1 MPGKA
6 GRQLEL
12 SGGISNTLFRS
23 LRRVEPGGG
32 HSNGRSYRML
42 IAFWDTADLLI
53 ASLDNGRPVDIA
65 RLREDFAQAV
75 GASASARVPDAV
87 IDLHLPDAPT
97 VDAPVLRLTPL
108 DAVDLIAPLATLAG
122 ASDSLLF
129 WAKLADIARTC
140 VATHQFYPSVRR
152 EGDHLAALW
161 QPLVGGRDEVQ
172 RLEKFALAMPG
183 VCRCAPLLKDAHPLR
198 LVETFLSET
207 TDALI
212 RRAARTDEFF
222 LRVHQ
227 RPAASDV
234 RWLSALLGDNRV
246 IEGDDF
252 ELRKL
257 ADDIYQW
264 LTPITDAGE
273 QANARL
279 GFRMSEPPENETQ
292 WAVEFRIVG
301 DGDVPTILTAE
312 NLWKQ
317 QASPLTSL
325 GRTIGERQ
333 KKLLEDLKTASEFF
347 PPLERILIQDQ
358 PLGIMLSPVEAF
370 AFMRSWAV
378 ALEDNGFH
386 VDVPDWA
393 TPESGELSLRLSL
406 TPVEPDDEVLDGVVP
421 DGPQNVHALAAGGLV
436 GLDSLVR

>member
-1 MPGKA
+1 MPA
-6 GRQLEL
+6 IPCC
-12 SGGISNTLFRS
+12 SGPSSPTS
-23 LRRVEPGGG
+23 P
-32 HSNGRSYRML
+32 
-42 IAFWDTADLLI
+42 
-53 ASLDNGRPVDIA
+53 A
-65 RLREDFAQAV
+65 RA
-75 GASASARVPDAV
+75 
-87 IDLHLPDAPT
+87 
-97 VDAPVLRLTPL
+97 
-108 DAVDLIAPLATLAG
+108 
-122 ASDSLLF
+122 
-129 WAKLADIARTC
+129 

-279 GFRMSEPPENETQ
+279 GFRMTEPPENETQ
-292 WAVEFRIVG
+292 WGRRIPHRRRRRRAGRSSPPKISGSSNPVRS
-301 DGDVPTILTAE
+301 P
-312 NLWKQ
+312 
-317 QASPLTSL
+317 ASA
-325 GRTIGERQ
+325 RTIGERQ
-333 KKLLEDLKTASEFF
+333 KKLLE
-347 PPLERILIQDQ
+347 
-358 PLGIMLSPVEAF
+358 
-370 AFMRSWAV
+370 
-378 ALEDNGFH
+378 
-386 VDVPDWA
+386 
-393 TPESGELSLRLSL
+393 
-406 TPVEPDDEVLDGVVP
+406 
-421 DGPQNVHALAAGGLV
+421 GP
-436 GLDSLVR
+436 